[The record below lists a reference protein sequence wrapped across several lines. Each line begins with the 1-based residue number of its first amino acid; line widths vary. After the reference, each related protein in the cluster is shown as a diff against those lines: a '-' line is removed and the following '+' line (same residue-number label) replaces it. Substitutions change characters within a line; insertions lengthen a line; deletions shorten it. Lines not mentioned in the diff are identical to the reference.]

1 MKLPAFVCSMSFL
14 EDTPTSI
21 NLIIDDEEGLPSPPV
36 DEIEGALLAIQ
47 HVSMDLS
54 GVLA

>member
-1 MKLPAFVCSMSFL
+1 MSFL

-21 NLIIDDEEGLPSPPV
+21 NLIIDDEEGLPSPPI

-54 GVLA
+54 GVFA